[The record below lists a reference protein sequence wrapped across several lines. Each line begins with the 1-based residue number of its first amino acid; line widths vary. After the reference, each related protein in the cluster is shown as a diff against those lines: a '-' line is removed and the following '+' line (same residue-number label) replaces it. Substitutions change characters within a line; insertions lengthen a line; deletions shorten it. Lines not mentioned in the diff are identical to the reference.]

1 MALLL
6 IHFHMLST
14 KDSNTTDSRY
24 IGETTWWIEI
34 KTTCRMAYSTLYTD
48 QYNILSDF
56 LSKYYLY
63 NLSMP
68 TSSSILIFTS
78 TSQCQFSYSK
88 INSTHHHFLSLSVH
102 SYRHSNTAP
111 HTVSYI
117 SSWWRWASGG
127 QYDRAGEFPYATP
140 LSWHYQIVLPN
151 LWLSSLN
158 LVISRISR
166 NCIT

>member
-1 MALLL
+1 MLSTEDSNNHWLMLCRWDNIMALLL

-102 SYRHSNTAP
+102 SPTGIVTLPLTQSATSLLDDDEHLEGSM
-111 HTVSYI
+111 TV
-117 SSWWRWASGG
+117 
-127 QYDRAGEFPYATP
+127 QVNFLMLLPYLGT
-140 LSWHYQIVLPN
+140 I
-151 LWLSSLN
+151 
-158 LVISRISR
+158 R
-166 NCIT
+166 